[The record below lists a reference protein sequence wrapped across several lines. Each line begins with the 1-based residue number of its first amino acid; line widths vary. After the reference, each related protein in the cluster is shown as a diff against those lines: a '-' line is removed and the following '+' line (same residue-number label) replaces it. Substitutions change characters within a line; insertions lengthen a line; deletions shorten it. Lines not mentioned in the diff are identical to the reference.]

1 MWEFIDCSK
10 LLQFLGQPNKRGTQ
24 SQRSQCRETEG
35 TWSLSPNYFS
45 LSLGH
50 NKYYSPKRKR
60 YLVGNAAGLLEEKEG
75 EKRKVR
81 HFYNDKEQKTF

>member
-1 MWEFIDCSK
+1 
-10 LLQFLGQPNKRGTQ
+10 LGQPNKRATQ
-24 SQRSQCRETEG
+24 SQRSQCREIEG

-50 NKYYSPKRKR
+50 NKYYSKRKR

-75 EKRKVR
+75 EKRKVKKGR
-81 HFYNDKEQKTF
+81 